1 MIEARFYEKEK
12 DQEVRCFLCSHH
24 CLIKEGQRGIC
35 WVRENQGGVLYSL
48 VYGKPIAHHVD
59 PIEKKPLFHFL
70 PGSRSF
76 SLATAGC
83 NFRCLFCQ
91 NADISQPRDQ
101 KTIRGEEVSP
111 EEIVAAALSSGC
123 QSISYTYTEP
133 TIFFEYAQDIAL
145 LAEARGLKNVFVS
158 NGYMTSQ
165 ALEAIQPH
173 LQAANVDLKAFREKF
188 YKTQC
193 GAKLAPV
200 LDSLRLMKKLG
211 IWVEVTT
218 LIIPTLNDS
227 PDELKE
233 LARFLAQELGPET
246 PWHIS
251 RFHPTYRLT
260 DLSITPVKTLQ
271 QAWEAGKEAGLRYV
285 YTGNVP
291 GDQREKTYCYQCG
304 HLLLDRY
311 GFSILKNNLDQG
323 ACPKCRTPLDGLGL
337 MTEAV
342 GG

>member
-12 DQEVRCFLCSHH
+12 DQKVRCFLCSHH

-123 QSISYTYTEP
+123 RSISYTYTEP
-133 TIFFEYAQDIAL
+133 TIYFEYAQDIAL
-145 LAEARGLKNVFVS
+145 LAAARGLKNVFVS

-165 ALEAIQPH
+165 ALEAIHPH
-173 LQAANVDLKAFREKF
+173 LQAANVDLKPFREEF

-227 PDELKE
+227 MDELKE

-291 GDQREKTYCYQCG
+291 GDRGEKTYCYQCG

-323 ACPKCRTPLDGLGL
+323 ACPQCRTPLDGVGL
-337 MTEAV
+337 MTEAA
-342 GG
+342 GS